1 MELCGGENRY
11 REGRLIDVWL
21 PTLKLYILTI
31 LRAKVLRAKALR
43 PCQLNLT
50 VWRSKCQ
57 NYSGLRRT
65 VLRFGASRVVKYQ
78 LVNSLKRGSNFKTK
92 NSKSQIIILFR
103 NFVFML

>member
-1 MELCGGENRY
+1 MFLPRKLYKKNSQKYIFYKQTQLKLSPTKMELCGGENRY

-57 NYSGLRRT
+57 N
-65 VLRFGASRVVKYQ
+65 
-78 LVNSLKRGSNFKTK
+78 
-92 NSKSQIIILFR
+92 
-103 NFVFML
+103 